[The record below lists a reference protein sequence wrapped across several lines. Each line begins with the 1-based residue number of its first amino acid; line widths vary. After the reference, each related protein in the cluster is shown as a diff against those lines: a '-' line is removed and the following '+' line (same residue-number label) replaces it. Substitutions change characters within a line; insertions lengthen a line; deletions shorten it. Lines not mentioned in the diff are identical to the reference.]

1 MSKEDSKES
10 ANYSEISEDY
20 NDKNDSSIFSR
31 MTTQSTTQ
39 LSKSLSVFG
48 STSYHAPGIYND
60 PKKAMKDEL
69 EGDALLRIMQDEKT
83 KTRDRLIMLAEKG
96 DIHGINEMI
105 QDGNIDLASIEGLHG
120 YSPLHHACNRNQAAI
135 VSLLIKAGVDVSQR
149 NHAGDTALHFASYAG
164 NMLVVEQLID
174 CGADID
180 AVNND
185 GETALFYAA
194 RLGKPALARLL
205 LQRGASI
212 EIKDRFGDIAQDQ
225 AEDTRTLDV
234 FTSHTLLQ
242 KQLISRAKARQR
254 ILRNSPASDSDAE
267 SENATSNLSIASR
280 LPYTELLQVFSYLT
294 AKDVCRAA
302 MVSGKWHRVSECEE
316 IWKALGV
323 RRWELALQNSLGYE
337 ALPVG
342 NLGRFAS
349 KKRREKLEKT
359 KATSDSHDRVA
370 LK

>member
-1 MSKEDSKES
+1 MSKEDLKES
-10 ANYSEISEDY
+10 SYVNKRLED
-20 NDKNDSSIFSR
+20 NNGAKDSSIFTSL
-31 MTTQSTTQ
+31 TTQSTTQ
-39 LSKSLSVFG
+39 ISKSLGIFG

-69 EGDALLRIMQDEKT
+69 EGDALLRIMQEEKT
-83 KTRDRLIMLAEKG
+83 KASDRLIMLAEKG

-105 QDGNIDLASIEGLHG
+105 QNDNIDLASIEGLHG

-135 VSLLIKAGVDVSQR
+135 VSLLIKAGVDLSQR

-180 AVNND
+180 AINDD

-194 RLGKPALARLL
+194 RLAKPALVRLL
-205 LQRGASI
+205 LQRGANI
-212 EIKDRFGDIAQDQ
+212 DIKDRFGDMAQDQ
-225 AEDTRTLDV
+225 AEDVRTLDV
-234 FTSHTLLQ
+234 FTSHVLLQ
-242 KQLISRAKARQR
+242 KQLISRAKARKR

-267 SENATSNLSIASR
+267 SDSISGLSLASR
-280 LPYTELLQVFSYLT
+280 LPYTELLQIFRYLT
-294 AKDVCRAA
+294 AKDVCCAA

-316 IWKALGV
+316 IWKGLGV
-323 RRWELALQNSLGYE
+323 RRWELALQNSLGFD

-349 KKRREKLEKT
+349 KKRREKLEKEKST
-359 KATSDSHDRVA
+359 ANSNDRVA
-370 LK
+370 IF